1 VPTTFDGL
9 LAKVI
14 AHGADRAEAFD
25 RLAAALDQT
34 VVLGLQTNLP
44 LLRALVADPE
54 VRAGRLDTTLLERTH
69 APVVTTASPAAVRA
83 ARALQARAGRFR
95 VGLVTAPDL
104 PTAVAADGTV
114 HVLDDGR
121 DRRFAPDLAPDVA
134 ETAARPT
141 SAGGGGVSSPM
152 PGRVLAVACAE
163 GDHVAVGTVL
173 AVLEAMKMEHP
184 VTAPFDATVVAVRC
198 AAGDQITAGAELFF
212 LEARP
217 T

>member
-1 VPTTFDGL
+1 M
-9 LAKVI
+9 
-14 AHGADRAEAFD
+14 
-25 RLAAALDQT
+25 
-34 VVLGLQTNLP
+34 
-44 LLRALVADPE
+44 
-54 VRAGRLDTTLLERTH
+54 
-69 APVVTTASPAAVRA
+69 
-83 ARALQARAGRFR
+83 
-95 VGLVTAPDL
+95 TAPGL
-104 PTAVAADGTV
+104 PTAVTADGAV

-121 DRRFAPDLAPDVA
+121 DRRFAPDVAPDVA
-134 ETAARPT
+134 ETASRPA

-163 GDHVAVGTVL
+163 GDQVAAGTVL

-184 VTAPFDATVVAVRC
+184 VTAPYDATVVAVRC